1 MIDIAFNNSAAGV
14 VQFSRY
20 NGALQTEGVLPLL
33 FTLSYGALSGDLCE
47 AEAKKETIAFRNF
60 IPDLDEKEYIKA
72 YKKDVDERRKALR
85 KLDRYLKQGKDIRLW
100 VSATADDRCGLYWLC
115 DRMKNTKSRIYV
127 VPCPGYEW
135 DAEKKK
141 LIHSPYWASVEDWS
155 ALGAYA
161 QKAREL
167 SLEELELH
175 ASLWQETQTE
185 NAELRILLNDRVIG
199 VGKDFF
205 DNELLPMITE
215 TPKPQG
221 WIVGSFLYK
230 WRGLSMGFADER
242 IEHLLEVGLIQ
253 VDTDLRDDYG
263 AINRRLLKRTSEK
276 K

>member
-33 FTLSYGALSGDLCE
+33 FTLSYGTLSGDLCE

-60 IPDLDEKEYIKA
+60 IPDLDEKKYIKA
-72 YKKDVDERRKALR
+72 YKEDLDERRKSLQ
-85 KLDRYLKQGKDIRLW
+85 KLDRYLNQGKNIRLW
-100 VSATADDRCGLYWLC
+100 ISATADDRCGLYWLC
-115 DRMKNTKSRIYV
+115 DRMKNTKSSLYV
-127 VPCPGYEW
+127 VSCPGYEW
-135 DAEKKK
+135 NAEKK
-141 LIHSPYWASVEDWS
+141 LICCPYWASVEDWS

-167 SLEELELH
+167 SSEELELY
-175 ASLWQETQTE
+175 ASLWKEMQTE
-185 NAELRILLNDRVIG
+185 NAELRLLLNDCVIG

-205 DNELLPMITE
+205 DNELLQMITE
-215 TPKPQG
+215 TPKAQG
-221 WIVGSFLYK
+221 IIVGSFLYK

-242 IEHLLEVGLIQ
+242 IEQLLEEGLIQ